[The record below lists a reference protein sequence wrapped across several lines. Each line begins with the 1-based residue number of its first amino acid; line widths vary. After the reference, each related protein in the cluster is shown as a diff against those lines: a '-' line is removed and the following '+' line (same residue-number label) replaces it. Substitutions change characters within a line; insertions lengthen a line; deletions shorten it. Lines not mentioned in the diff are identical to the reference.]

1 MRSDPTFSGESGARE
16 FLRNLLS
23 DIENTLSS
31 SKAILTD
38 DDRLRLLG
46 SKVQMPMAFAELEKL
61 LEAIRNNSPSAF
73 RNAYICLHQL
83 MLGAFN
89 AGAVCAVSDS
99 ARDFLRKPIVDGA
112 RSGGERRGAQKKK
125 EAARRWRND
134 AQSIYA
140 ANRSKLSQG
149 KLADLIADK
158 IESAPGREQIIL
170 YIRELDRLGKSL
182 KLAR

>member
-1 MRSDPTFSGESGARE
+1 
-16 FLRNLLS
+16 
-23 DIENTLSS
+23 
-31 SKAILTD
+31 
-38 DDRLRLLG
+38 
-46 SKVQMPMAFAELEKL
+46 
-61 LEAIRNNSPSAF
+61 
-73 RNAYICLHQL
+73 